1 MSVTPV
7 RGAPQYERTAVS
19 PPTRTLRHQTEPN
32 HPMSSVEGNR
42 HFLPLGKRDAR
53 TAEIYRKFKLYDCGP
68 GNPATPELVPY
79 SAGGKYPRAPPSAYP
94 YATTLRVQNIPT
106 IGDAC
111 KMLEAV
117 LLRFE
122 GWLDVRV
129 ELPIRLKSNNTYSRD
144 PYVNNAYQALSVVE
158 KREFEHFTDYVILHH
173 WPLTQLHKFAG
184 SRRTDLPILM
194 DKEGF
199 WCATDDSQWETMN
212 QYVGPLSPPKEG
224 NVITARRM
232 YQHDRHYLTGRLPS
246 NLLNVEVVSS
256 PNHVQVLN

>member
-1 MSVTPV
+1 MSLNPARTSQQQTGPHPSKSN
-7 RGAPQYERTAVS
+7 APTVS
-19 PPTRTLRHQTEPN
+19 RPDHR
-32 HPMSSVEGNR
+32 MSSVEGNR
-42 HFLPLGKRDAR
+42 HFLPLGKRDAD
-53 TAEIYRKFKLYDCGP
+53 TDEIYRKFQLYDCGP

-94 YATTLRVQNIPT
+94 YATTLRVQNMPT

-117 LLRFE
+117 LLWFE

-158 KREFEHFTDYVILHH
+158 KREFKHFTDYVILHH
-173 WPLTQLHKFAG
+173 WPLIQLYNVAG

-199 WCATDDSQWETMN
+199 WCATDGSQWETMN
-212 QYVGPLSPPKEG
+212 QYVGPLSPPKKC
-224 NVITARRM
+224 NVNTQKTM
-232 YQHDRHYLTGRLPS
+232 NQHDRHYLTGRLPS
-246 NLLNVEVVSS
+246 NLLNV
-256 PNHVQVLN
+256 QVLN